1 MRLISVDLPT
11 LGNPTRATSASS
23 LSSRRSQR
31 SSPSSPC
38 SLNDSSDATLW
49 SATSHTSPPEPPSP
63 PSGPPLATCASRRN
77 ATEPAPPSPA
87 LACRLHSSTNWAT
100 ATEYDGGAGR
110 MRTRAGPPP
119 GRRGDATHPL
129 RSAAHADHAA
139 REGTM
144 DIDWIDDTG
153 VVHLDHGVNA
163 FERVFVE
170 ELHAALDVVEA
181 NESARALVTV
191 GAHKHYSN
199 GFDIEFLGSLDGSA
213 LASFMERALG
223 VLARLLTFPVPTAA
237 AVNGHA
243 FGIGAL
249 LALAHDRRGGRP
261 HRR

>member
-1 MRLISVDLPT
+1 
-11 LGNPTRATSASS
+11 
-23 LSSRRSQR
+23 
-31 SSPSSPC
+31 
-38 SLNDSSDATLW
+38 
-49 SATSHTSPPEPPSP
+49 
-63 PSGPPLATCASRRN
+63 
-77 ATEPAPPSPA
+77 
-87 LACRLHSSTNWAT
+87 
-100 ATEYDGGAGR
+100 
-110 MRTRAGPPP
+110 
-119 GRRGDATHPL
+119 
-129 RSAAHADHAA
+129 
-139 REGTM
+139 M

-199 GFDIEFLGSLDGSA
+199 GFDIEFLGSLDGPA

-249 LALAHDRRGGRP
+249 LALAHDRRVARTDRGWFCLPQIDLGMQFLPFMLALIRHPLPAPVVEEAVLSARRYDGAAAVAAGIAHATAGLDQLIPTASALVEPLTGKDRPIAVALKRDLHAPVLTHLGGSSP
-261 HRR
+261 AAPG